1 MAGLVIVTDSTACV
15 PQDKVEHY
23 RIKVVPSA
31 IILYDGVEYIE
42 GETLSVSEAYE
53 LIIKDP
59 DKFSTTAIP
68 PGMFLDRYRKLVK
81 EANSILHISISSQ
94 LSANFKT
101 ASMAADMLMKEY
113 PGVKIRVLDSRTVS
127 GPETL
132 IVLSA
137 AEAAKRGMSFDKVAE
152 VAEEAGGKAKGL
164 MMLDTLRYVYRTG
177 RMSKLS
183 SRIVSVFNIKPI
195 NKMTPEGS
203 LQFVDKVRKR
213 EDGYR
218 RLIELIK
225 QEAGTG
231 PLHFVVSHAAA
242 PDIAERFI
250 GLLKEEIKCSSVLV
264 SEFSA
269 VMGYGAGPG
278 CLFVGFHPESELL
291 KA

>member
-15 PQDKVEHY
+15 PREKLEQYLIE
-23 RIKVVPSA
+23 VVPSC
-31 IILYDGVEYIE
+31 IISYDGAEYIE
-42 GETLSVSEAYE
+42 GENLSTPEAYE
-53 LIIKDP
+53 LLKKDP
-59 DKFSTTAIP
+59 DKFNTTALP
-68 PGMFLDRYRKLVK
+68 PGMFFDRYRKIGEVD
-81 EANSILHISISSQ
+81 EILHISISSQ

-101 ASMAADMLMKEY
+101 ALIAADMLMKEY
-113 PGVKIRVLDSRTVS
+113 PGVKIRVLDSRNVS
-127 GPETL
+127 GPEAL

-137 AEAAKRGMSFDKVAE
+137 AEAVKRGMGFDRIVE
-152 VAEEAGGKAKGL
+152 VAEKTREKAKGL

-183 SRIVSVFNIKPI
+183 SRITSVLNIKPI
-195 NKMTPEGS
+195 NKITPEGS

-218 RLIELIK
+218 RLIKLIK

-269 VMGYGAGPG
+269 AMGYGAGPG

-291 KA
+291 KT